1 MDIYQT
7 EESENN
13 QTERQNK
20 KKILYNSPLI
30 PLLEKS
36 LKDTP
41 TKELKILSQ
50 ELIKFNEYKEELA
63 NEIINPK
70 ELKEIQSSFKFKL
83 KKQLETL
90 VIDALNMRIINNRNE
105 RIKKIYDW
113 YNDRIEHFLQLR
125 EMKERTTPNKDQIEE
140 EEPIIEHHYMTLK
153 EINEHRTDI
162 KGYENASKRLKTFK
176 RKSLDNKATR
186 EIKFAFRDGVNLN
199 YYYKENGFNNT
210 LTSFKENI
218 SAASTYYDTFYKK
231 NKMEIQT
238 GSDWFKRTGL
248 DFNKESKSSY
258 SFVRPKYEYDY
269 LNVEKNIN
277 IEKNKFMREKRNEE
291 ERIKAMKEFA
301 FKKSFYNSNTNKNN
315 EMKDMLNLYKVI
327 IENKKKEEDERKKK
341 EEEDKK
347 IEDEE
352 RKKKEEEEE
361 KKRKEEEERKKK
373 EEEEEKNRKYTYNN
387 NNSDSEENK
396 KEEEEEKKENS
407 IHFSEEEK
415 KEPKPKVDLN
425 NIKYIGPNLK
435 KDKQIIKRASTFG
448 NMERT
453 EITININLKIKP
465 YELKKQTIDYKI
477 KYKIEKDIEIK
488 ESNQD
493 NYNNNNNNNNQK
505 EFPLQSDISTYRDFT
520 DRTSYL
526 RKINSK
532 LNNVNNVDA
541 PKNGYIHHFTP
552 LSFFD
557 KKNTQLKTERMKSN
571 EIPEIK
577 KQENFMFKTFSNF
590 KNDFLSM
597 RRTLSSYHEEQ
608 MRNSKLYSRQGK
620 RMRIKLDQ
628 MVYTPR
634 DNVNYPII
642 YLPIP
647 GNNLLTNVD
656 I

>member
-7 EESENN
+7 EENDNYQNEK
-13 QTERQNK
+13 QNK
-20 KKILYNSPLI
+20 KRITYSSPLI
-30 PLLEKS
+30 PLLENS
-36 LKDTP
+36 LKDSP
-41 TKELKILSQ
+41 IKELKVLSQ
-50 ELIKFNEYKEELA
+50 DLIKFNEYKEELA
-63 NEIINPK
+63 NEITDPK
-70 ELKEIQSSFKFKL
+70 HLKEIQSSFRFKL
-83 KKQLETL
+83 TSKLESL

-113 YNDRIEHFLQLR
+113 YNDRIDHFLQLR

-140 EEPIIEHHYMTLK
+140 EEPKKEEHYLSLK

-162 KGYENASKRLKTFK
+162 KGYENASKRIKNYH

-186 EIKFAFRDGVNLN
+186 EIKFAFKDGVNLN

-210 LTSFKENI
+210 FTSFKENI

-258 SFVRPKYEYDY
+258 SFIRPKYEYDY
-269 LNVEKNIN
+269 LTVEKNIN

-327 IENKKKEEDERKKK
+327 VKNKKQ
-341 EEEDKK
+341 
-347 IEDEE
+347 
-352 RKKKEEEEE
+352 
-361 KKRKEEEERKKK
+361 EEEERKKK
-373 EEEEEKNRKYTYNN
+373 EEEDKRREDEEKKKKKKKKEKKKKKKKKKKKEEEDEKNKKLTYENH
-387 NNSDSEENK
+387 SDSEEK
-396 KEEEEEKKENS
+396 KEEEEKKENS
-407 IHFSEEEK
+407 IHFSEEEI
-415 KEPKPKVDLN
+415 KEPKPKVNLN
-425 NIKYIGPNLK
+425 DIKYIGPKINDNNK
-435 KDKQIIKRASTFG
+435 NIKRASTFG

-453 EITININLKIKP
+453 EIKININLKIKP
-465 YELKKQTIDYKI
+465 YELKKQTIDSKI
-477 KYKIEKDIEIK
+477 QYKIEKDIEVR

-493 NYNNNNNNNNQK
+493 NYNYNSNNVNNIQK
-505 EFPLQSDISTYRDFT
+505 EFPLQSDVSTYRDFT
-520 DRTSYL
+520 DRSSYL

-532 LNNVNNVDA
+532 LNNVNNVDVA
-541 PKNGYIHHFTP
+541 KNNYFHHFTP

-557 KKNTQLKTERMKSN
+557 KKNTQIKTERMRSN
-571 EIPEIK
+571 DNSNTK
-577 KQENFMFKTFSNF
+577 KTENFMFKTFSNF

-634 DNVNYPII
+634 DNINYPII
-642 YLPIP
+642 YLPVP
-647 GNNLLTNVD
+647 GSSLLTNNN